1 MNHAPAVQEKSI
13 SNATVKSPSSWMTV
27 YPVKGIRLAT
37 AAAGIR
43 YADRDDLVVIECQ
56 AGSHCAA
63 VFTRNKFSAAPV
75 QLAKVHI
82 SQSSPR
88 ALLINSGNA
97 NAGTGEK
104 GMKNS
109 IQCCELLA
117 ETLGYDASE
126 VLPYSTGVIGE
137 QLPVQVFEAA
147 IPLCVKDLSS
157 EEGAWARA
165 AKAIMTTDTVPK
177 LLSKKIDIAGCEV
190 NITGMA
196 KGAGMI
202 RPDMAT
208 MLAFIATDAAIEQT
222 TLQQL
227 LNEAVGVSFNRIT
240 VDGDTSTN
248 DACTLLASGA
258 ANMQPIT
265 SGSKEYTQFSTA
277 LTALMQGLAQA
288 IIRDAEGATKF
299 ITINVAGAESEDD
312 CLAVAYAVAESP
324 LVKTALFASDPN
336 WGRILAAV
344 GRAPVSTL
352 DISQVDI
359 MLNGIAIVTAG
370 EPDPAYTEDAGM
382 QAVADTE
389 ITIDIKLGSTEE
401 SVTVWTSDL
410 SHEYIRINAEYR
422 T

>member
-1 MNHAPAVQEKSI
+1 
-13 SNATVKSPSSWMTV
+13 MTI
-27 YPVKGIRLAT
+27 YPVEGIRLAT
-37 AAAGIR
+37 TAAGIR

-56 AGSHCAA
+56 AGASCAT

-75 QLAKVHI
+75 QLAKVHV
-82 SQSSPR
+82 SQSMPR

-104 GMKNS
+104 GLKNAVRS
-109 IQCCELLA
+109 CELLA
-117 ETLGYDASE
+117 AELGCNISE
-126 VLPYSTGVIGE
+126 ILPYSTGVIGE
-137 QLPVQVFEAA
+137 QLPVQVFETA
-147 IPLCVKDLSS
+147 IPDCVKHLSS

-190 NITGMA
+190 KITGMA

-222 TLQQL
+222 ALQQL
-227 LNEAVGVSFNRIT
+227 LKAATEISFNRIT

-258 ANMQPIT
+258 ADMQPIT
-265 SGSKEYTQFSTA
+265 SGSKEYTQFSTV

-344 GRAPVSTL
+344 GRAPVSSL
-352 DISQVDI
+352 DIGQVNI
-359 MLNGIAIVTAG
+359 MLNGVSIVTAG

-389 ITIDIKLGSTEE
+389 ITIDIKLGSTAE